1 MLLPTGTV
9 LAVHVGSI
17 VPEMCTPSFF
27 FSNYCDNNLKIEGV
41 IRNVMS
47 HI

>member
-27 FSNYCDNNLKIEGV
+27 SNYCDNNLKIEGV